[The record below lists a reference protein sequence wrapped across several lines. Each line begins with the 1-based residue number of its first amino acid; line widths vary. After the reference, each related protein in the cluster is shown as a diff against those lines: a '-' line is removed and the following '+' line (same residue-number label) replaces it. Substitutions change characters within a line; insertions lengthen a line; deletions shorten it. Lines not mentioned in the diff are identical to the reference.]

1 MPIRVQCQCGQS
13 LNVPDQ
19 MAGKS
24 GKCPK
29 CSAVIK
35 IPAASPAATQTAT
48 NPGTAKAKVDK
59 PKTAVA
65 APSKKGM
72 DDLLD
77 QVGLVKKTGTFCP
90 NCDAPLAQGAALCV
104 KCGFHMESGKRLSE
118 HESESSRQE
127 FNNKHLNEAAVMM
140 KREKELE
147 KRTLASGMPWWVLL
161 CILCL
166 GVMTVVVGLV
176 FVDGAKTGLQP
187 ESSFVGKIQ
196 RQSFL
201 TVIAMLLA
209 VNCTLV
215 SVFAHF
221 ATVAH
226 AFRVKPKHGWLS
238 MFIPFYSAI
247 FGLTQFSRIRGTVI
261 AYWVAILIGIPSI
274 IYAAIKLPSD
284 FFQF

>member
-35 IPAASPAATQTAT
+35 IPAASPATAQPT
-48 NPGTAKAKVDK
+48 PNPGAAKGKTEKLKATA
-59 PKTAVA
+59 A

-72 DDLLD
+72 DDLFD

-118 HESESSRQE
+118 HETESSRQE
-127 FNNKHLNEAAVMM
+127 FNNMHLNEAAVMM

-147 KRTLASGMPWWVLL
+147 KRTLASECRGG
-161 CILCL
+161 C
-166 GVMTVVVGLV
+166 
-176 FVDGAKTGLQP
+176 
-187 ESSFVGKIQ
+187 
-196 RQSFL
+196 
-201 TVIAMLLA
+201 
-209 VNCTLV
+209 
-215 SVFAHF
+215 
-221 ATVAH
+221 
-226 AFRVKPKHGWLS
+226 
-238 MFIPFYSAI
+238 FYACCA
-247 FGLTQFSRIRGTVI
+247 LE
-261 AYWVAILIGIPSI
+261 L
-274 IYAAIKLPSD
+274 
-284 FFQF
+284 